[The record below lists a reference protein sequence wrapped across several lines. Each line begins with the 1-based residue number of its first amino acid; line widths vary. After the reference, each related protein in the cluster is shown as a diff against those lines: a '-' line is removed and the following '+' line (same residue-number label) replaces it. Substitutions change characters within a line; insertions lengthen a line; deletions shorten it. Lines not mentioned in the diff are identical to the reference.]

1 MKLIGLLL
9 KTVFK
14 IIMFGLIAI
23 LMTPLI
29 YFAWRASQPMELPQ
43 FDGRT
48 YFEWLEIRHA
58 AYDDLAQAY
67 RMSHPR
73 QDVKDGICF
82 LSEAGIQLV
91 AAFPYAGFYA
101 LAGLYPSLQ
110 RFVDLRDRRDGLS
123 PPAISWLQF
132 LPAWWETYEKFV
144 WAMTE
149 HASHGPVPY
158 CRILP
163 HQSR

>member
-1 MKLIGLLL
+1 MKLIKSLL

-14 IIMFGLIAI
+14 IILFVLVVVLIA
-23 LMTPLI
+23 PLG
-29 YFAWRASQPMELPQ
+29 YFAWRANQPMELPQ
-43 FDGRT
+43 FDGHT

-58 AYDDLAQAY
+58 AYDDLAREY
-67 RMSHPR
+67 RIRHPR

-91 AAFPYAGFYA
+91 AGLPNAGFYA

-110 RFVDLRDRRDGLS
+110 RFVDPRDRRDGLA
-123 PPAISWLQF
+123 PPAISWVQF

-144 WAMTE
+144 WGMAE

-163 HQSR
+163 HPSR

>member
-1 MKLIGLLL
+1 MKWIRSLL
-9 KTVFK
+9 KAVFK
-14 IIMFGLIAI
+14 IFLFGLMAALI
-23 LMTPLI
+23 MPLG
-29 YFAWRASQPMELPQ
+29 YFAWRANQPMDLPQ
-43 FDGRT
+43 FGGYT
-48 YFEWLEIRHA
+48 YFEWLELRHA

-67 RMSHPR
+67 RISHPR

-91 AAFPYAGFYA
+91 AVVPNSGFYA
-101 LAGLYPSLQ
+101 LAGIYPSLQ
-110 RFVDLRDRRDGLS
+110 RLVDPRDRRNGLS

-144 WAMTE
+144 WGMAE
-149 HASHGPVPY
+149 HAPQGAVPY

-163 HQSR
+163 Q